1 MRRWR
6 PILPGENEDRQLWHR
21 FPAEIISH
29 AVWLY
34 HVFSLNLH
42 DVELILAEHGIAVY
56 PALVPEVR
64 FRLCRRLRR
73 RQPQSGKTC
82 TSIKCSSAS
91 AACCTF
97 CGEWW
102 ISLRLQFDSAGKAT
116 AGWSRGCPKSRQA
129 MVRST
134 PDPR

>member
-56 PALVPEVR
+56 PVGDRVR
-64 FRLCRRLRR
+64 AGRGGVDRRHWCLK
-73 RQPQSGKTC
+73 SGSDFAGGC
-82 TSIKCSSAS
+82 AD
-91 AACCTF
+91 
-97 CGEWW
+97 
-102 ISLRLQFDSAGKAT
+102 DS
-116 AGWSRGCPKSRQA
+116 
-129 MVRST
+129 RSQEKLA
-134 PDPR
+134 PR